1 MVFLPFKSGEDKT
14 LCVRYYIKCNFQ
26 SFNLLR
32 LTPTEL
38 PSLLLCIKLR
48 SIFSKMYNEVLLV
61 NKVKAIL

>member
-14 LCVRYYIKCNFQ
+14 LCVRNYMKCNFQ
-26 SFNLLR
+26 SSNLLR

-48 SIFSKMYNEVLLV
+48 VVFSKMYNEVFLV
-61 NKVKAIL
+61 NKVKAFL